1 LKIAA
6 DREQCIGSG
15 NCVLVAPDVFDQDD
29 EEALVVLRTSTPPE
43 ELRGKVNQAIGGC
56 PVRALSLAGD

>member
-15 NCVLVAPDVFDQDD
+15 NCVFVAPDVFDQD
-29 EEALVVLRTSTPPE
+29 EEQAHVLLLTSSPPE
-43 ELRGKVNQAIGGC
+43 ELRGEINEAITGC
-56 PVRALSLAGD
+56 PVRALSLVED

>member
-15 NCVLVAPDVFDQDD
+15 NCVFVAPDVFDQDED
-29 EEALVVLRTSTPPE
+29 QAHVLLRTSSPPE
-43 ELRGKVNQAIGGC
+43 DLRGQINDAIIGC
-56 PVRALSLAGD
+56 PVSALSLVED